1 MPRRNGPGDIRERR
15 FMRFVPALGSQT
27 MEANKASPHS
37 TGLGDVK
44 WSEVPVRN
52 AWGVAIS
59 VRLLIRAG
67 SGRMYEMAWILECS
81 LDGAQ
86 KLASERDPFLAERQ
100 RVTRLSDEAAK
111 RENESKSAEHHNDA
125 CDQNP
130 CW

>member
-1 MPRRNGPGDIRERR
+1 MPRRNVPGNIRARR
-15 FMRFVPALGSQT
+15 FMHVVPALGSQT

-52 AWGVAIS
+52 AWGVAIP

-67 SGRMYEMAWILECS
+67 SGRMYEMAWIVECS

-86 KLASERDPFLAERQ
+86 KPAS
-100 RVTRLSDEAAK
+100 
-111 RENESKSAEHHNDA
+111 
-125 CDQNP
+125 
-130 CW
+130 

>member
-1 MPRRNGPGDIRERR
+1 MPRCNVPGNIRERQC
-15 FMRFVPALGSQT
+15 MHLVSALGSQT
-27 MEANKASPHS
+27 MEANKASPHP

-86 KLASERDPFLAERQ
+86 S
-100 RVTRLSDEAAK
+100 
-111 RENESKSAEHHNDA
+111 
-125 CDQNP
+125 
-130 CW
+130 